1 MRPLFMGEGDDE
13 GALPGVL
20 RFLEI
25 LPLELELEL
34 ELVAPD
40 LFDLAADVRWVDIRP
55 VPPEVE
61 VVPL

>member
-34 ELVAPD
+34 VAPD
-40 LFDLAADVRWVDIRP
+40 LLDLAADVRWVDIRP